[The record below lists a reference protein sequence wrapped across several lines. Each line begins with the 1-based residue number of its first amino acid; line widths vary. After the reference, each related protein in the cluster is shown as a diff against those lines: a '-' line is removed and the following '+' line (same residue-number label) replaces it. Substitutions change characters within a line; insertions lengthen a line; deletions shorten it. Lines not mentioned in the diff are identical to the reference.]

1 MSAMQMGKAI
11 LLGVARPG
19 FDTDLALRLYRESA
33 ALLEKLGWSVLR
45 PDALLTDPDEAGR
58 AAAGY
63 RDRGADAL
71 IVQWS
76 TFTDGRFLTSILGEL
91 DLPILVWSVPEP
103 EIGGRLR
110 LNSLTGGNLAAS
122 ILVRLGRRFKV
133 VYRLPSDGHAQAE
146 IGAWLAATRAAARL
160 KQAVVV
166 EVGNPPP
173 GFYTSTADALA
184 LLRATGIR
192 LTRID
197 LQTVLRQA
205 AQIPPARYQPLI
217 EADQKIVAG
226 LPQLANDQVVRST
239 QFTLALRDAL
249 GTPPPDAVAV
259 RCWPEFFN
267 EYKAAACS
275 TLSHLIEDGIPAACE
290 ADTLGA
296 VTMLMQQLLTGQHTY
311 LGDLV
316 HVDDQRNTCT
326 FWHCGVGAFS
336 LASPKTGPVAGVQP
350 NRNLGFALNHS
361 LKAGPVTIARL
372 GQGPAG
378 LRLGLL
384 CGEAVD
390 GPNTFTGTS
399 VEVRMQR
406 PVREIL
412 EAMLYEGFEHHYA
425 VVWQDV
431 RQELVELSRLLSIPC
446 VTF

>member
-1 MSAMQMGKAI
+1 MQMGNAI

-19 FDTDLALRLYRESA
+19 FDTDLAMRMFRESA
-33 ALLEKLGWSVLR
+33 GLLGELGATVLR
-45 PDALLTDPDEAGR
+45 PDALLTDPDEAGK

-71 IVQWS
+71 IVQFS
-76 TFTDGRFLTSILGEL
+76 TFTDGRFLTNILNEL

-103 EIGGRLR
+103 EVGGRLR

-133 VYRLPSDGHAQAE
+133 VYRLPSDVHAQAE
-146 IGAWLAATRAAARL
+146 IGPWLAAARAVARL
-160 KQAVVV
+160 KQAVVA

-173 GFYTSTADALA
+173 GFYTSTVDALT
-184 LLRATGIR
+184 LMRATGIR

-197 LQTVLRQA
+197 LQSVLHHA
-205 AQIPPARYQPLI
+205 AQVPAARYQALI
-217 EADQKIVAG
+217 AADQKKVAG
-226 LPQLANDQVVRST
+226 LAQLASDQVVRSS

-296 VTMLMQQLLTGQHTY
+296 VTMLMQLLLTGQPTY

-372 GQGPAG
+372 GQGPDG
-378 LRLGLL
+378 FRLGLL
-384 CGEAVD
+384 RGEAVD

-399 VEVRMQR
+399 VEVRMQP
-406 PVREIL
+406 PVREL
-412 EAMLYEGFEHHYA
+412 LDAMLYAGFEHHYA
-425 VVWQDV
+425 LVWQDV
-431 RQELVELSRLLSIPC
+431 RRELMELSRLLSIPC